1 LRAGKLRHRITI
13 QTQPSTAQNEYG
25 ALSTT
30 GVWYDDTKN
39 IFAGIWPLR
48 GDEYHLANQGQS
60 NVTHRIQMRWMPLA
74 DGSMITSRCRIK
86 FSDPELKV
94 DRYFEIVGVTNID
107 EKNRTLQ
114 FMAKEQI

>member
-48 GDEYHLANQGQS
+48 GD
-60 NVTHRIQMRWMPLA
+60 QMRWMPLA